1 MKFKPLPKK
10 EWSMTLIQENIRTL
24 KYSLAQIS
32 LNELVDQRV
41 NAQNNSNRSQ
51 QFKSLTT
58 QLLTRVVFCFIR
70 WCFVM
75 YFSNGLTTKNV
86 HRQYIL
92 LTIGSHSSNEIVNRM
107 NRLINAIMNAEK
119 DCHRV
124 LDSLNLAMSVNQN
137 SKTNVSTTA
146 LTIQNYK
153 YKIGQ
158 HICQVENIHLDKG
171 VTHLS
176 GTNGSG
182 KTVF

>member
-1 MKFKPLPKK
+1 MRKRL
-10 EWSMTLIQENIRTL
+10 
-24 KYSLAQIS
+24 SL
-32 LNELVDQRV
+32 
-41 NAQNNSNRSQ
+41 
-51 QFKSLTT
+51 
-58 QLLTRVVFCFIR
+58 
-70 WCFVM
+70 
-75 YFSNGLTTKNV
+75 
-86 HRQYIL
+86 
-92 LTIGSHSSNEIVNRM
+92 
-107 NRLINAIMNAEK
+107 
-119 DCHRV
+119 RV

-182 KTVF
+182 KTVFKKSSRNLRY